1 MLLLLF
7 LCNDVTSAVL
17 KHDEKIAVFMKL
29 FILSQMKFENIY
41 EFSLIILIDISEYRD
56 VLFSFNRLIS
66 VLICLKLTS
75 LKLKAPFLLHL
86 VVIAR
91 MLVFFVFKNSF

>member
-29 FILSQMKFENIY
+29 FILWQMKFENIY

-56 VLFSFNRLIS
+56 VLFSFNR
-66 VLICLKLTS
+66 
-75 LKLKAPFLLHL
+75 F
-86 VVIAR
+86 
-91 MLVFFVFKNSF
+91 